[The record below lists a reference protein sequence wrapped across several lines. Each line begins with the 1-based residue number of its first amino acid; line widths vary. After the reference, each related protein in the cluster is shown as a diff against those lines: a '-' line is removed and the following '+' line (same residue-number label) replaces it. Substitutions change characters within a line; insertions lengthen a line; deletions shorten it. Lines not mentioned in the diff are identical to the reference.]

1 MLKFTIT
8 QLDFANV
15 LTISGE
21 MLDRFNT
28 LNLRQKMDEA
38 FADGKRFWIINL
50 NGLNYLNSEGLGIL
64 VSIFT
69 KARNLGGEV
78 VICNV
83 SDELKKLFIM
93 TKLNK
98 IFKIENTEDSALDFL
113 KSVEKNYQ
121 ELNLKKE

>member
-8 QLDFANV
+8 PLDFANV

-50 NGLNYLNSEGLGIL
+50 NGLSYLNSEGLGIL

-98 IFKIENTEDSALDFL
+98 IFKIENNEDSALDFL